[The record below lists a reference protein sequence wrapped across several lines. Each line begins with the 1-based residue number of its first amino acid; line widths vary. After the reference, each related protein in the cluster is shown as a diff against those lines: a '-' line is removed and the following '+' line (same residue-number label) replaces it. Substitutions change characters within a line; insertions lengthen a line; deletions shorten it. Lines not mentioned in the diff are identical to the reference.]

1 MDFKGAR
8 MNPSFY
14 EEKEKMYE
22 ARSYSTRGSGNKQG
36 FEEVLLWRF
45 LEGLKSFFDDKDE

>member
-1 MDFKGAR
+1 